1 MKDHPEYNEYAT
13 CYRCGFKKYCKLEG
27 RDYADNGNDRKGD
40 GIKWVRLEQSKQWL

>member
-27 RDYADNGNDRKGD
+27 RNFVCYPARKEISMD
-40 GIKWVRLEQSKQWL
+40 